1 MTWDRVEEG
10 GGGKDTIPAVPITS
24 IEEFASAA
32 RGGANSISF
41 TSHAK
46 EDTGR
51 SWIDTLAH
59 LQNKS
64 IPVHLPLR
72 KMVPNQDRVSRG
84 FCGIRKIRRKSSH
97 FPGIRGSRVESS
109 FETPDVERL
118 ESIGHCGVGHREG
131 NNRED
136 EKRDHRL

>member
-72 KMVPNQDRVSRG
+72 KMVPNQY
-84 FCGIRKIRRKSSH
+84 I
-97 FPGIRGSRVESS
+97 SS
-109 FETPDVERL
+109 FDETIEEERSFDMIL
-118 ESIGHCGVGHREG
+118 A
-131 NNRED
+131 NRIVQ
-136 EKRDHRL
+136 